1 MADSLSVTENI
12 IEHALRA
19 NPSNTIGYGIA
30 LALPIIA
37 VIALWVDRARLYR
50 RITELQDK
58 LTKQSEKHLGY
69 VKQLRD
75 AIDRERKEKDGG

>member
-1 MADSLSVTENI
+1 MDSLSVIPKVIN
-12 IEHALRA
+12 HALEA
-19 NPSNTIGYGIA
+19 SPSNSIGYGIA
-30 LALPIIA
+30 LALPILA
-37 VIALWVDRARLYR
+37 TIALWMDRARLYR